1 MAMENRTNAAH
12 VLSIERTLEA
22 PVEKVWR
29 CWAEPEL
36 LQRWFCPEPW
46 YVTDAR
52 IELQPGGEF
61 SLTMNGP
68 DGESY
73 PEVGVFLAIEPMRRL
88 VITDAFR
95 SGWIPSERAFIV
107 TEILFEDASEGRTHY
122 IARAM
127 HWEATA
133 LKEHEEMG
141 FHEGWAKAADQLEAL
156 ARSI

>member
-1 MAMENRTNAAH
+1 MAMKNRTNAAH
-12 VLSIERTLEA
+12 VLSIKRTVDA
-22 PVEKVWR
+22 PVENVWR
-29 CWAEPEL
+29 CWTEPGL
-36 LQRWFCPEPW
+36 LEHWFCPKPW
-46 YVTDAR
+46 YVTGAR
-52 IELQPGGEF
+52 IELRPGGEF

-88 VITDAFR
+88 VMTDAFR

-107 TEILFEDASEGRTHY
+107 TEILLEDANEGRTHY

-127 HWEATA
+127 HWDATA
-133 LKEHEEMG
+133 VKEHEEMG
-141 FHEGWAKAADQLEAL
+141 FHEGWGRAVDQLEAL